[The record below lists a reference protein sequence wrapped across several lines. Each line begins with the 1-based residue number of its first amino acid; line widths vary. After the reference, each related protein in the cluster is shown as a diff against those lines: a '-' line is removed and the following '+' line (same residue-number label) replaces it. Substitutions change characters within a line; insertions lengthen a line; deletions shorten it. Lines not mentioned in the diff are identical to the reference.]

1 IYTPQITQQTR
12 PLSISERGHWRVDM
26 SSFAE
31 ETKARFW
38 AFLEEIVGKGQVGWG
53 VWCVLEEE
61 GGGLEG
67 EGEEE
72 GKEGEGKEKGGKKLI
87 AKILCWGEIVGEIWN
102 VLFIG
107 LHRQVVGTGVC
118 WVDAEGKV
126 VVRMK

>member
-1 IYTPQITQQTR
+1 MT
-12 PLSISERGHWRVDM
+12 SFSEEV
-26 SSFAE
+26 
-31 ETKARFW
+31 KAKFW

-53 VWCVLEEE
+53 VWCVLDD
-61 GGGLEG
+61 EG
-67 EGEEE
+67 EDEVQECQDPREREGVRHREEKAGAAEQE
-72 GKEGEGKEKGGKKLI
+72 GSASPTANRTI
-87 AKILCWGEIVGEIWN
+87 AKILCWGEIAGEIWN